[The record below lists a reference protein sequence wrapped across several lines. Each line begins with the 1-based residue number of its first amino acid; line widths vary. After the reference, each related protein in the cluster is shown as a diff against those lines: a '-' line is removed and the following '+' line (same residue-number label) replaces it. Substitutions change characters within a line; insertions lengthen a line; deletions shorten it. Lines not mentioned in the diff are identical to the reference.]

1 MTRYPH
7 EVLARLR
14 RISFIVLVVV
24 YALGMSASLYYVAPE
39 RLAADAA
46 QGIHIVPEGGLRV
59 ETRPSGAAI
68 RVGARQIG
76 RTPVVDPEL
85 KPGRS
90 SITIELAGYH
100 PWRGMIDV
108 PSREYLE
115 TGVVP
120 MVPRLPDREQMSV
133 EPGNSYPV
141 SGHAPVIAHIP
152 TTENG
157 IEVVESGVGVR
168 SIPDVIVD
176 SVATNPA
183 SDTLMIIGRRDAQR
197 VVVGLDQGTVGLRVY
212 SFAMSPETGIPAH
225 LVPVR
230 FSATT
235 DTIIAFTPNA
245 GLSISEDGIE
255 HHQLWSGTLI
265 SWGAPDGDWSA
276 LTEDGTLIRYSM
288 GVVRRSGNFAPLPQ
302 DVRGSTIVG
311 LTNDH
316 LLLRTEAGDLIQLA
330 RGGKHTTIAGSV
342 VDSARVGEDLVLAF
356 RDSIAVVDDE
366 GEIRGRLS
374 ITGDSVESLVGIS
387 NTGLVVFATAQS
399 IAAVPL
405 AAIRTANFT
414 VTPVM
419 IARLAQDEYAIGIV
433 DETLIYGSDRQL
445 VWQSLSQ
452 QRISTTDDRL
462 LTISGQS

>member
-1 MTRYPH
+1 MTRYPY
-7 EVLARLR
+7 EILARLR
-14 RISFIVLVVV
+14 RVSSIVLVAV
-24 YALGMSASLYYVAPE
+24 YALGMGASLYYVAPE
-39 RLAADAA
+39 RLAADADR
-46 QGIHIVPEGGLRV
+46 GIEIVPEGGLKI
-59 ETRPSGAAI
+59 ETHPDGASI
-68 RVGARQIG
+68 RVGVRQIG

-85 KPGRS
+85 KPGRT

-100 PWRGMIDV
+100 PWHGMIDV

-115 TGVVP
+115 TGVIP
-120 MVPRLPDREQMSV
+120 MVPRLPDREEMSV
-133 EPGNSYPV
+133 PAGTSYPV
-141 SGHAPVIAHIP
+141 SGNVPFIVHIP
-152 TTENG
+152 ATGNG
-157 IEVVESGVGVR
+157 VEVVESGVGVR

-197 VVVGLDQGTVGLRVY
+197 VVVGLDQGTVGLRVQ
-212 SFAMSPETGIPAH
+212 SFAMSPETGIPAR

-235 DTIIAFTPNA
+235 DTIIAFTPNT
-245 GLSISEDGIE
+245 GLSINGDGIE

-276 LTEDGTLIRYSM
+276 LTEDGTLIRYNL
-288 GVVRRSGNFAPLPQ
+288 GVVRRSADFAPLPQ
-302 DVRGSTIVG
+302 DVRGSTIIG
-311 LTNDH
+311 LTNDRI
-316 LLLRTEAGDLIQLA
+316 LLRTEAGDLIQLA
-330 RGGKHTTIAGSV
+330 RGEKHTTIARNV
-342 VDSARVGEDLVLAF
+342 VDSTRVGEDLVLAF

-374 ITGDSVESLVGIS
+374 VTGDSVESLVGVS
-387 NTGLVVFATAQS
+387 NTGLVVFATES
-399 IAAVPL
+399 EIAAVPL
-405 AAIRTANFT
+405 AAIRTADFT

-419 IARLAQDEYAIGIV
+419 IARLAQNEHPIGIA
-433 DETLIYGSDRQL
+433 DETLIYGSDRQI